1 MNQLVKIFIVIFFN
15 VFILKGIQAQTDVQ
29 LIKKRVVDSV
39 MNSPVDDSRVE
50 TLINTLKPDGTWPGI
65 DYIDVSREG
74 FQHSEHLQ
82 NMVALARA
90 YKTKSSEFY
99 KNKKVK
105 ATIESAL
112 KNWVDHDYFCEN
124 WHPNQIGTTGS
135 LVSVML
141 MVGDELPKDLVEKA
155 QPIIGRANLN
165 ASGARPSGDRIKIA
179 GILAKNLLFTGDY
192 IQFAEVLKVIEG
204 EIKSVDWIGAK
215 YGYSYF
221 KMESGLGTKKYEGR
235 GIQFDKSF
243 HHRIDGVNNTLSYGT
258 GYAEAFVEWA
268 VYTNGTQFAFSD
280 EKKEQLVD
288 YFLDGICKM
297 SVYGKYPD
305 FGAKNRSISREG
317 ALRAYNAKMAENLL
331 ATTNYRKNEIQ
342 EIADIINK
350 NKKPTLS
357 HATFY
362 WNTEHFSFQRPD
374 WFTSVRMY
382 STRNY
387 NMEVPYNSEGLLN
400 HHRGDGTNHI
410 SLSGDEY
417 YDIAPVFDY
426 QKIPG
431 TTILQKTAL
440 PAPEEIQKLGL
451 TDFVG
456 AVTNGFYGAA
466 AFDFKSPH
474 DPLCARK
481 AWFFFD
487 DEYVCLGAG
496 ISSRS
501 GLPVV
506 TTLNQCL
513 LKSDVTLSSG
523 NNKTIITKGE
533 KEYEKVDW
541 VFQDGIGYAF
551 PQPTNVNIKNNE
563 SIGSWWKINK
573 QNDSPKDEVK
583 LDVFA
588 LWLNHGE
595 RPSDASYEY
604 IVVPATS
611 VEKMEQNISKNNVV
625 ILSNTTEIQ
634 AVKNTALNICQVVF
648 YKSGHI
654 QISENLTLVSD
665 NPGIIMLKME
675 GEKITEIS
683 VSDPNREL
691 GRFYFSVSTEIQKQG
706 ENFRI
711 EWMEMD
717 NMSEVKIDLPH
728 GNFAGQSVTI
738 KL

>member
-1 MNQLVKIFIVIFFN
+1 MTNFLKLSIVLFLVFLNTYGFC
-15 VFILKGIQAQTDVQ
+15 ADTDIEI
-29 LIKKRVVDSV
+29 IKKRVIESV
-39 MNSPVDDSRVE
+39 MNSTVDDAKIES
-50 TLINTLKPDGTWPGI
+50 LIKTFKDDDTWQGI
-65 DYIDVSREG
+65 NYEDVSREG
-74 FQHSEHLQ
+74 FENEIHLQ
-82 NMVALARA
+82 NMVVLARA
-90 YKTKSSEFY
+90 YKTKSSKY
-99 KNKKVK
+99 YNNKKVK
-105 ATIESAL
+105 SIIESAL

-124 WHPNQIGTTGS
+124 WHPNQIGTTGN
-135 LVSVML
+135 LVAVML

-179 GILAKNLLFTGDY
+179 GILAKNLLFIGDY
-192 IQFAEVLKVIEG
+192 KQFAEVVKVIEG
-204 EIKSVDWIGAK
+204 EIKSVEWIGAK

-235 GIQFDKSF
+235 TIQFDKSF

-280 EKKEQLVD
+280 EKKEELVD

-305 FGAKNRSISREG
+305 FGAKNRSISRAG
-317 ALRAYNAKMAENLL
+317 ALRKYNAKMAENLL
-331 ATTNYRKNEIQ
+331 QTTNYRRNEIQ
-342 EIADIINK
+342 EIADIIK
-350 NKKPTLS
+350 ENKKPTLS

-410 SLSGDEY
+410 SVTGDEY

-431 TTILQKTAL
+431 TTIMQKPEM
-440 PAPEEIQKLGL
+440 PAPDEIQKLGL

-456 AVTNGFYGAA
+456 AVTDGFYGAA

-481 AWFFFD
+481 SWFFFD

-496 ISSRS
+496 ISARRE
-501 GLPVV
+501 LPVV

-513 LKSDVTLSSG
+513 LKGDVKVSAT
-523 NNKTIITKGE
+523 NKKLVIAHNE
-533 KEYEKVDW
+533 KEYENVDW

-551 PQPTNVNIKNNE
+551 PNPTTVNIRNME
-563 SIGSWWKINK
+563 TIGSWWTINK

-583 LDVFA
+583 LDVFK

-595 RPSDASYEY
+595 RPSEASYEY

-611 VEKMEQNISKNNVV
+611 VEKMEQNISRNNVV
-625 ILSNTTEIQ
+625 ILSNTPEIQ

-648 YKSGHI
+648 YKAGHI
-654 QISENLTLVSD
+654 KISEKLDLVSD
-665 NPGIIMLKME
+665 NPGIIMLKMK
-675 GEKITEIS
+675 GENINEIS
-683 VSDPNREL
+683 VSDPNRDL
-691 GRFYFSVSTEIQKQG
+691 GKFHFSVSEKIQRQG
-706 ENFRI
+706 EIYVTRWNEKDEF
-711 EWMEMD
+711 
-717 NMSEVKIDLPH
+717 SEFTIDLPS
-728 GNFAGQSVTI
+728 GNYTGQSVTI